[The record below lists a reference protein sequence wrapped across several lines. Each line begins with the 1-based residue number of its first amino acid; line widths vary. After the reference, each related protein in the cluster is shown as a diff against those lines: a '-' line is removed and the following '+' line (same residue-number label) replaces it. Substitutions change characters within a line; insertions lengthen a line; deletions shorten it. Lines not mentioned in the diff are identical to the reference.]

1 MFNQFFAMLKIQ
13 FPQMRLGMSLFFD
26 NESKEDVPTQ
36 KQKAL
41 QKQSEEYY
49 DFSTNPFAKKL
60 YESMIPKMTFKMD
73 PRTERELNL
82 LKFGI
87 SPFSSLG
94 RNMLLKPNFKFN
106 FSKKI
111 KM

>member
-1 MFNQFFAMLKIQ
+1 MM
-13 FPQMRLGMSLFFD
+13 
-26 NESKEDVPTQ
+26 
-36 KQKAL
+36 
-41 QKQSEEYY
+41 
-49 DFSTNPFAKKL
+49 
-60 YESMIPKMTFKMD
+60 PKMTFKID
-73 PRTERELNL
+73 PRMERELNL

-94 RNMLLKPNFKFN
+94 RSMLLKPNFKFN

>member
-1 MFNQFFAMLKIQ
+1 
-13 FPQMRLGMSLFFD
+13 
-26 NESKEDVPTQ
+26 
-36 KQKAL
+36 
-41 QKQSEEYY
+41 
-49 DFSTNPFAKKL
+49 
-60 YESMIPKMTFKMD
+60 MIPKMTFKMD
-73 PRTERELNL
+73 PRTERELDL